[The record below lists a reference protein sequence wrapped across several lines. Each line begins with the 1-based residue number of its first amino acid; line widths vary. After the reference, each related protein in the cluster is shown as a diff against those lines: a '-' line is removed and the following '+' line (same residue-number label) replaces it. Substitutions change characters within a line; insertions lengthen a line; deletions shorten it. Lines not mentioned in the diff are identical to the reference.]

1 MGYRGAVE
9 WIRRWIDRLSD
20 YAETRDRPWLKW
32 AARSVELLVEIGRQL
47 VSDSAL
53 RTAASL
59 AFTTIL
65 SMVPLLAVSFAALRA
80 IVPDEAVAAKIREWV
95 LETVLADSVSGV
107 AGYLELFLNESQ
119 GHAAGVVGLTML
131 VVTSISLFLSV
142 ERAVN
147 TIWRVPQSRP
157 IHRRLITFYA
167 VITLAP
173 ALIALGTAMG
183 GWILEALD
191 TPSIGATLS
200 SLVSAFLVML
210 ALTLMYKLLPHTHV
224 RWTVAMVGAL
234 WGAVVLRIS
243 QWMFNVFVGSIY
255 AGSVSSKIY
264 GAFALIPLF
273 FLWVYLIWIIV
284 LGGVTLAYMIQ
295 HRTVLTRAL
304 LRRRGRTSGIPQP
317 ATGYLVSRVFFAIAR
332 HFRTHGGGLGPE
344 VIAAELQIEGTEL
357 KAPIRLLRQ
366 GGFVLQVTEGDGHDL
381 VPARAL
387 NRVNLAD
394 LYALVDAEGYRP
406 GELPAAEDDAL
417 ELLLGE
423 VGAERERRMKTSVA
437 DLLDG

>member
-1 MGYRGAVE
+1 MGYRDRVDGF
-9 WIRRWIDRLSD
+9 RRWIDRLSD
-20 YAETRDRPWLKW
+20 AAEAKNQPWMVW
-32 AARSVELLVEIGRQL
+32 VSRSMELLFEIGRQL

-65 SMVPLLAVSFAALRA
+65 SMVPLLAVSFAALRT

-107 AGYLELFLNESQ
+107 AQYLERFLNESQ
-119 GHAAGVVGLTML
+119 GHAVGVVGLTML
-131 VVTSISLFLSV
+131 VVTSIALFLSV

-173 ALIALGTAMG
+173 ALIALGTALG
-183 GWILEALD
+183 GWILAALD
-191 TPSIGATLS
+191 TPSLGATLS

-224 RWTVAMVGAL
+224 RWSVAMVGAL

-243 QWMFNVFVGSIY
+243 QWGFNFFVESIY

-284 LGGVTLAYMIQ
+284 LGGVTMAYMIQ

-317 ATGYLVSRVFFAIAR
+317 ATGYLVTRVFFSIAR
-332 HFRTHGGGLGPE
+332 HFRTHVGGVGPD
-344 VIAAELQIEGTEL
+344 VIAAALQIEGTEL

-366 GGFVLQVTEGDGHDL
+366 GGFILQVTDGDGHDL

-387 NRVNLAD
+387 DQVFVSD

-406 GELPAAEDDAL
+406 GELPAEEHDAL
-417 ELLLGE
+417 EGLLNGLS
-423 VGAERERRMKTSVA
+423 AERERRMKTSVA
-437 DLLDG
+437 DLLES

>member
-1 MGYRGAVE
+1 MGYRDPVD

-20 YAETRDRPWLKW
+20 YAETREKPWLKW
-32 AARSVELLVEIGRQL
+32 VARAVDLLIEIGRQL

-65 SMVPLLAVSFAALRA
+65 SMVPLLAVSFAALRT

-107 AGYLELFLNESQ
+107 AEYLERFLNESQ
-119 GHAAGVVGLTML
+119 GHAVGVVGLTML
-131 VVTSISLFLSV
+131 VVTSIALFLSV

-167 VITLAP
+167 VITLTP
-173 ALIALGTAMG
+173 ALIALGTALG
-183 GWILEALD
+183 GWVLEALD
-191 TPSIGATLS
+191 TPSLGATLS
-200 SLVSAFLVML
+200 SLVSSFLVML
-210 ALTLMYKLLPHTHV
+210 ALTLMYKLLPHTLV
-224 RWTVAMVGAL
+224 RWSVAMVGAL
-234 WGAVVLRIS
+234 WAAVVLSVS
-243 QWMFNVFVGSIY
+243 QWAFSFFVESIY

-273 FLWVYLIWIIV
+273 FLWVYLIWIII
-284 LGGVTLAYMIQ
+284 LGGVTMAYMIQ

-304 LRRRGRTSGIPQP
+304 LRRRGRTSGILQP
-317 ATGYLVSRVFFAIAR
+317 ATGYLVTRVFFSIAR
-332 HFRTHGGGLGPE
+332 HFRRHGGGLGPE

-366 GGFVLQVTEGDGHDL
+366 GGFILQVTDGDGHDL

-387 NRVNLAD
+387 DQVNVVD
-394 LYALVDAEGYRP
+394 LYSLVDAEGYRP
-406 GELPAAEDDAL
+406 GELPAADDDPLEKLLAGLTED
-417 ELLLGE
+417 
-423 VGAERERRMKTSVA
+423 RTRQMKTSVA
-437 DLLDG
+437 DLLEG